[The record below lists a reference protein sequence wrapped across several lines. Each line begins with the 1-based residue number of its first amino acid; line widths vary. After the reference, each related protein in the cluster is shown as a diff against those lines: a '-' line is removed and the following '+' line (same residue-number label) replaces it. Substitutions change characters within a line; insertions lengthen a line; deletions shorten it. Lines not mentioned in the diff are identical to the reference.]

1 MSPPRYNYQ
10 PLEDKE
16 HIRVLELRPNKL
28 RIEIHIVH
36 VAVSSRCYQA
46 LSYVWGEPDQSYR
59 AFVLDQH
66 SSAISSIPLTKNL
79 HNALCDLRNTKDMKN
94 RTFWIDQ
101 ISINQQ
107 DDHEKGLQVSMMSQV
122 YSQAQRVVTYLGP
135 EESPDQERKG
145 LQLLERI
152 YKNILDNAWNHIFT
166 AGSIPACKSG
176 LLDGRIGL
184 KSIPL
189 DVCVDSNKETPTERQ
204 LFELGWIWLVR
215 VAYGEWTQRLW
226 IVQEQILNPEIIIL
240 RGHQLIEWDAIATIP
255 ILFAIGFIPRVYLRI
270 IKRIMSE
277 DEFSRIDTEEC
288 LYSMWWERRA
298 RFMDQPPY
306 GQTLVFNIRHYAGL
320 LCGNPLD
327 RVYAILAISSD
338 THDLALA
345 PDYSRTFEELT
356 KEVSV
361 RTFNLASNLQVL
373 GIASKWR
380 RTGLTLPSWCFMFG
394 GPSDLREIP
403 STTSFDEYEP
413 HPISSMVR
421 PARFVSEDSV
431 LVVKGRIV
439 DVVCVSQ
446 HRLASSSQASLLT
459 QEVTKI
465 GEPDQRLEVT
475 NSADKGGTLVFSS
488 SLCDLLP
495 DDPSSEDLIHL
506 FYIVFARLPWSLPI
520 VDQMSPGETTAFHFL
535 VCLQRLRSKNR
546 GLDRLQHAISIVE
559 RYCSQLRGTWDKLF
573 ESSNEYKH
581 ARRRMSRYSLEKGRV
596 LGRTR
601 AGRLYN
607 AMQGIE
613 DGDVIMALQ
622 GADQLHV
629 MRPCGDMF
637 KLIGDIY
644 VDGLMFGEA
653 YVGQDPNEVDYEIS
667 IC

>member
-46 LSYVWGEPDQSYR
+46 L
-59 AFVLDQH
+59 

-166 AGSIPACKSG
+166 AGSVPAC
-176 LLDGRIGL
+176 L

-535 VCLQRLRSKNR
+535 AANVQVLR
-546 GLDRLQHAISIVE
+546 
-559 RYCSQLRGTWDKLF
+559 
-573 ESSNEYKH
+573 
-581 ARRRMSRYSLEKGRV
+581 LEKGRV